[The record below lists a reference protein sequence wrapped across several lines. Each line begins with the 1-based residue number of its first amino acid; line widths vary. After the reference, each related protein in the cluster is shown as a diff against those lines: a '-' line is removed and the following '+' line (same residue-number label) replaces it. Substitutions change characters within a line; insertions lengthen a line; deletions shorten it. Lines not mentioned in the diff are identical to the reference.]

1 MSRTDLFAVTLFVVE
16 KRIEVSKKHPL
27 RRDLVASNVHRA

>member
-1 MSRTDLFAVTLFVVE
+1 MSRTDLFAVTDFVVD
-16 KRIEVSKKHPL
+16 KRIEVSNKHLL